1 MAVLRPNKN
10 SSKRYIFNWAHRS
23 VGILALCLAVTT
35 VFLGARLFSND
46 TTFWLGLLIFWIIWM
61 FLLPIILEFIELN
74 IRRNGDCFFTY
85 FRTFLFSS
93 FNLT

>member
-23 VGILALCLAVTT
+23 VGILALFLAVTT

-74 IRRNGDCFFTY
+74 IRRNGDCFFY
-85 FRTFLFSS
+85 LFSQI
-93 FNLT
+93 FIFKF